1 MISKLLS
8 IPINTI
14 NTMNSINMKPN
25 EENDYGFFCDLE
37 EEFCIYPKQKI
48 GISNLYTIIEEK
60 QKSASTIKL
69 EYDNL
74 VNEIYKINIRSVI
87 AYIVVSLSSVYLTTK
102 LFYRYNP

>member
-14 NTMNSINMKPN
+14 KTMNSINIEPN

-69 EYDNL
+69 EYDKWQNFSL
-74 VNEIYKINIRSVI
+74 IKKIGFNI
-87 AYIVVSLSSVYLTTK
+87 
-102 LFYRYNP
+102 